1 MALSDNAKC
10 VRLLRKPTCNTRLV
24 WAYLALSDNAN
35 YASCINGLY
44 AMPIVQRPG
53 QFCWVSFSVEFWQ
66 DTNSILL
73 ILGKN
78 GSKWSQMVK
87 NTNFGPSPVMNG
99 GPQSKK
105 HCQRHYGP
113 RRWLIS
119 LIFCKFCKFCIFCI
133 FFIFCLFCAF
143 PWVSGTRLNNGELFS
158 FFTPLQSIWLT
169 KRSQKTTYYYDK
181 NSLANVVNVWLS
193 LTFVLGGVAF

>member
-1 MALSDNAKC
+1 MRTTFLGIIYICYWLTTTDIDLRLIIVNEDNAKC
-10 VRLLRKPTCNTRLV
+10 VRVLRKPTCNTRLV

-113 RRWLIS
+113 RRWL
-119 LIFCKFCKFCIFCI
+119 LW
-133 FFIFCLFCAF
+133 
-143 PWVSGTRLNNGELFS
+143 P
-158 FFTPLQSIWLT
+158 
-169 KRSQKTTYYYDK
+169 
-181 NSLANVVNVWLS
+181 VVLVW
-193 LTFVLGGVAF
+193 